1 MHFIKIET
9 NDNETR
15 WIHLE
20 QVSRVTVATQTRGT
34 PILAI
39 FFSDGNR
46 DSSLKIDGSNVV
58 NQKAIDL
65 VLSHLE
71 ALKK

>member
-1 MHFIKIET
+1 MHFIRIET
-9 NDNETR
+9 SDNEIR
-15 WIHLE
+15 RINPD

-34 PILAI
+34 PILAN
-39 FFSDGNR
+39 FFSDGNLN
-46 DSSLKIDGSNVV
+46 SNLIIDGSDAV

-71 ALKK
+71 VVKK